1 MTDGNVDDATF
12 LVRVRAQVMAR
23 DDSSGGWVPMG
34 TGGLSNVC
42 VGKRNVSC
50 DESNRREY
58 VIYGRRIADQTVVL
72 RCAINRD
79 FQYNKVMPTFHHWR
93 SGDKKFGLT
102 FQTAAD
108 ARAFDKVVR
117 SAIDDIT
124 DGTGDYLHNHYTDIG
139 DDEVFM
145 TLDLPVDSR
154 SSSSSTGSG
163 VIGCT
168 SSTAHPKEV
177 LSSSSPPYVHPNS
190 NNHYHHHHHRMHFI
204 PSICSN
210 GVGTSNDANENN
222 ESINSQSGDVLSRT
236 ANEEIWSKDKSYVNP
251 DIDKIEVMSGEPY
264 SYVQFAKEKGK
275 MEHEYSYPVMDSLK
289 LPKQD
294 SLTSITKH
302 HLQVI
307 NTQPPLLPT
316 KKKRDCQ
323 NDLQSPLTRQ
333 QCRHCLEMFSEE
345 ENQRGSCEYAP
356 DEVLACIGTST
367 CISCA
372 QCMLYHC
379 LSDAEGDF
387 NHHPCSCNGSDQHC
401 HRHWIGLTLLSIFVP
416 CLWCYLP
423 LRACHSC
430 CSSYGICGGRHEAM

>member
-1 MTDGNVDDATF
+1 MTDGNVDDATY

-42 VGKRNVSC
+42 VGKRNV
-50 DESNRREY
+50 DESSRREY
-58 VIYGRRIADQTVVL
+58 VIYGRRITDQTVVL
-72 RCAINRD
+72 CCSINRD

-124 DGTGDYLHNHYTDIG
+124 DGTGDYLHNHYKDE
-139 DDEVFM
+139 EVFM

-154 SSSSSTGSG
+154 SSSSSNGSG
-163 VIGCT
+163 VVGCP
-168 SSTAHPKEV
+168 SSTALNVPKDATS
-177 LSSSSPPYVHPNS
+177 SSSSPYARSRS
-190 NNHYHHHHHRMHFI
+190 NYHHPHHRMHFI
-204 PSICSN
+204 PSICTGN
-210 GVGTSNDANENN
+210 GVSSSDVSNENN
-222 ESINSQSGDVLSRT
+222 SQTGEAPSRVT
-236 ANEEIWSKDKSYVNP
+236 NEELWTKDKAYVNP
-251 DIDKIEVMSGEPY
+251 DIDKIEVMSGESY
-264 SYVQFAKEKGK
+264 SYVQFAKDKGR
-275 MEHEYSYPVMDSLK
+275 MEHEYSYPVMDSVK
-289 LPKQD
+289 PHKQD
-294 SLTSITKH
+294 TLSSITKH

-307 NTQPPLLPT
+307 TTQPPLLPT
-316 KKKRDCQ
+316 KKKKECQ
-323 NDLQSPLTRQ
+323 RELHSPLTRL

-356 DEVLACIGTST
+356 DEVLACISTST

-387 NHHPCSCNGSDQHC
+387 NHHHPCSCNGSDQHC

-430 CSSYGICGGRHEAM
+430 CSSYGVCGGRHEAM